1 MHACLHHNPNATP
14 REVEEGLAGNICRCG
29 TYQQMRDAIA
39 ALCGQKKKEG

>member
-1 MHACLHHNPNATP
+1 
-14 REVEEGLAGNICRCG
+14 LAGNICRCG